1 MSHAT
6 KGLQT
11 FLGLK
16 YTTLKYSPLYTIR
29 KIMIDDLL
37 CSFKCLRVLS
47 LSNHETRN
55 VISDFIGNLKHLRYL
70 NLERSKIKCLPDF
83 VCALYNLQTL
93 LLSGCN
99 MLVELPSNMGRLVN
113 LHCLD
118 VTYTWLEE
126 MPLEMGKLR
135 NLQNLSISFV
145 GKDSGSNI
153 RELGELRNLSGTFCI
168 SNLKNVDCTKDATK
182 VNFKE
187 KKYLSDLEL
196 EWGWHHEI
204 DNSENERNVLEQLR
218 PHTNIESLSIQ
229 KIMVQDFQ
237 AG

>member
-1 MSHAT
+1 MRHVTCHLSYFTTKFDASKKFEVSHAT

-16 YTTLKYSPLYTIR
+16 YATLKYSPLYTIR

-93 LLSGCN
+93 LLSRCN
-99 MLVELPSNMGRLVN
+99 MLVELPSNLGRLVN

-126 MPLEMGKLR
+126 MPLEMGK
-135 NLQNLSISFV
+135 
-145 GKDSGSNI
+145 
-153 RELGELRNLSGTFCI
+153 LRNLSGTFCI

-218 PHTNIESLSIQ
+218 PHTNLESLSIQ